1 MRPKRLRKKIRQLE
15 TRLQKDRQKLAKLEK
30 KLKAVL
36 AGQAK
41 KRQKKASNHTIER
54 LKPLVPTAKQEAIET
69 QPAAAKKVRRKLNLS
84 PERRAQLSAMM
95 KARWAAKK
103 AAATAAAESST
114 QHYSS
119 SQGFLVGQLPQ

>member
-1 MRPKRLRKKIRQLE
+1 
-15 TRLQKDRQKLAKLEK
+15 KDRQKLAKLEK
-30 KLKAVL
+30 KLNAVL
-36 AGQAK
+36 AAQAK

-54 LKPLVPTAKQEAIET
+54 LKPLVPTAKQEGFET

-103 AAATAAAESST
+103 AAGEANVTSVEQASPLETTAEATESK
-114 QHYSS
+114 HN
-119 SQGFLVGQLPQ
+119 GA